1 MSSVRVM
8 VGDDQ
13 AVMRAGLRSLLE
25 RFPDMEVVGEAAD
38 GDEALRAVGRLQPD
52 VALLGIS
59 LPVVN
64 GLDATLRIRKTHRR
78 TRVLLLSASSDEE
91 YAREALRAG
100 AAGCVLK
107 SADANELVLAVRAV
121 ARGEMWLS
129 PAVMKSVAGSYARNG
144 SHEPP
149 PRLTVRQREI
159 LQLLAEGNST
169 KQIAQRLEVSVKTV
183 ETHRA
188 HVKERLGIH
197 ELAGLVRYAIRLGIV
212 RSDA

>member
-1 MSSVRVM
+1 
-8 VGDDQ
+8 
-13 AVMRAGLRSLLE
+13 
-25 RFPDMEVVGEAAD
+25 
-38 GDEALRAVGRLQPD
+38 
-52 VALLGIS
+52 
-59 LPVVN
+59 
-64 GLDATLRIRKTHRR
+64 
-78 TRVLLLSASSDEE
+78 
-91 YAREALRAG
+91 
-100 AAGCVLK
+100 
-107 SADANELVLAVRAV
+107 V

-149 PRLTVRQREI
+149 PRLTVRQRET

-169 KQIAQRLEVSVKTV
+169 RQIAQRLEVSVKTV